1 MNHKCPKCA
10 ALSFIVEE
18 KIQYCEKCNYMQGE
32 NEEKTCHNACDFPDC
47 TLKYCGM
54 KIKQKHGGRR
64 EGAGRKPIYTEQT
77 QTISFRVPKSL
88 IEPITKYVKR
98 ALAKSKK

>member
-1 MNHKCPKCA
+1 MGNLRDKYTD
-10 ALSFIVEE
+10 EE
-18 KIQYCEKCNYMQGE
+18 WDDIGKRIKAEK
-32 NEEKTCHNACDFPDC
+32 EEAKKKL
-47 TLKYCGM
+47 LK
-54 KIKQKHGGRR
+54 KLHGGKRL
-64 EGAGRKPIYTEQT
+64 YTEET

>member
-1 MNHKCPKCA
+1 MT
-10 ALSFIVEE
+10 E
-18 KIQYCEKCNYMQGE
+18 
-32 NEEKTCHNACDFPDC
+32 T
-47 TLKYCGM
+47 
-54 KIKQKHGGRR
+54 KHGGKR
-64 EGAGRKPIYTEQT
+64 ANSGRKSQYKEET

>member
-1 MNHKCPKCA
+1 MNCRCVKYEGGAMVQVCEYDCKNIPKCSKCRTEDFENCHSIKCP
-10 ALSFIVEE
+10 
-18 KIQYCEKCNYMQGE
+18 MR
-32 NEEKTCHNACDFPDC
+32 
-47 TLKYCGM
+47 
-54 KIKQKHGGRR
+54 KHGGKR
-64 EGAGRKPIYTEQT
+64 EGAGRKPLYAEET

>member
-1 MNHKCPKCA
+1 MKKKKVTKNIYELLNDAGIPILDPNTGIK
-10 ALSFIVEE
+10 
-18 KIQYCEKCNYMQGE
+18 Y
-32 NEEKTCHNACDFPDC
+32 
-47 TLKYCGM
+47 LKG
-54 KIKQKHGGRR
+54 KPLLHGGKRN
-64 EGAGRKPIYTEQT
+64 GAGRKRIYTEET

>member
-1 MNHKCPKCA
+1 MK
-10 ALSFIVEE
+10 
-18 KIQYCEKCNYMQGE
+18 
-32 NEEKTCHNACDFPDC
+32 KTWLQTQEAKF
-47 TLKYCGM
+47 LKQV
-54 KIKQKHGGRR
+54 KNDIKVLHGGKRAN
-64 EGAGRKPIYTEQT
+64 AGRKSQYKEET

>member
-1 MNHKCPKCA
+1 
-10 ALSFIVEE
+10 LI
-18 KIQYCEKCNYMQGE
+18 
-32 NEEKTCHNACDFPDC
+32 
-47 TLKYCGM
+47 TLKAFKM
-54 KIKQKHGGRR
+54 EDKIHGGKR
-64 EGAGRKPIYTEQT
+64 EGAGRKPLYKEET

>member
-1 MNHKCPKCA
+1 MSE
-10 ALSFIVEE
+10 L
-18 KIQYCEKCNYMQGE
+18 
-32 NEEKTCHNACDFPDC
+32 
-47 TLKYCGM
+47 
-54 KIKQKHGGRR
+54 KHGGKRDN
-64 EGAGRKPIYTEQT
+64 AGRKSQYKEET

>member
-1 MNHKCPKCA
+1 MGNLRDK
-10 ALSFIVEE
+10 
-18 KIQYCEKCNYMQGE
+18 YT
-32 NEEKTCHNACDFPDC
+32 NEEWDDIGRRIKAEKEEAEKKL
-47 TLKYCGM
+47 LK
-54 KIKQKHGGRR
+54 KLHGGKRK
-64 EGAGRKPIYTEQT
+64 GAGRKSKYREET

>member
-1 MNHKCPKCA
+1 MK
-10 ALSFIVEE
+10 
-18 KIQYCEKCNYMQGE
+18 
-32 NEEKTCHNACDFPDC
+32 KTA
-47 TLKYCGM
+47 
-54 KIKQKHGGRR
+54 HGGKRI
-64 EGAGRKPIYTEQT
+64 GAGRKPIYTEET

>member
-1 MNHKCPKCA
+1 M
-10 ALSFIVEE
+10 FILN
-18 KIQYCEKCNYMQGE
+18 QC
-32 NEEKTCHNACDFPDC
+32 
-47 TLKYCGM
+47 LKM
-54 KIKQKHGGRR
+54 KKNNHGGVRPN
-64 EGAGRKPIYTEQT
+64 AGRKSQYNEET

>member
-1 MNHKCPKCA
+1 MKKQID
-10 ALSFIVEE
+10 LT
-18 KIQYCEKCNYMQGE
+18 E
-32 NEEKTCHNACDFPDC
+32 NDKK
-47 TLKYCGM
+47 L
-54 KIKQKHGGRR
+54 HGGKRLN
-64 EGAGRKPIYTEQT
+64 AGRKSQYKEET

>member
-1 MNHKCPKCA
+1 MKCPKCRTENFENCH
-10 ALSFIVEE
+10 SI
-18 KIQYCEKCNYMQGE
+18 KCPMR
-32 NEEKTCHNACDFPDC
+32 K
-47 TLKYCGM
+47 
-54 KIKQKHGGRR
+54 KHGGKR
-64 EGAGRKPIYTEQT
+64 EGAGRKSIYMEET

>member
-1 MNHKCPKCA
+1 MGNLRDK
-10 ALSFIVEE
+10 
-18 KIQYCEKCNYMQGE
+18 YT
-32 NEEKTCHNACDFPDC
+32 NEEWDELRKRAEGTYEKA
-47 TLKYCGM
+47 LK
-54 KIKQKHGGRR
+54 KLHGGKRFN
-64 EGAGRKPIYTEQT
+64 AGRKRQYKEET

>member
-1 MNHKCPKCA
+1 MKYNCPKCG
-10 ALSFIVEE
+10 ALSFIAEQ
-18 KIQYCEKCNYMQGE
+18 KIQYCEKCNYMQGRTE
-32 NEEKTCHNACDFPDC
+32 
-47 TLKYCGM
+47 
-54 KIKQKHGGRR
+54 HGGKRAN
-64 EGAGRKPIYTEQT
+64 AGRKSQYKEET

>member
-1 MNHKCPKCA
+1 M
-10 ALSFIVEE
+10 E
-18 KIQYCEKCNYMQGE
+18 KN
-32 NEEKTCHNACDFPDC
+32 
-47 TLKYCGM
+47 
-54 KIKQKHGGRR
+54 KHGGKRVNS
-64 EGAGRKPIYTEQT
+64 GRKSQYNEET

>member
-1 MNHKCPKCA
+1 MKHNCPKCGT
-10 ALSFIVEE
+10 LSFVIEE

-32 NEEKTCHNACDFPDC
+32 NE
-47 TLKYCGM
+47 
-54 KIKQKHGGRR
+54 HGGKRAN
-64 EGAGRKPIYTEQT
+64 AGRKSKYKEPT